1 MVPVDDPDKAFASLR
16 DQGLPIEHIDFPAR
30 TDCSASESDRSDADY
45 SPFVISWPRRM
56 PAAPESLSKE
66 SISFSLPGPPIRIV
80 VISDTHSLHQRIIQ
94 V

>member
-1 MVPVDDPDKAFASLR
+1 
-16 DQGLPIEHIDFPAR
+16 
-30 TDCSASESDRSDADY
+30 
-45 SPFVISWPRRM
+45 M